1 MSVQL
6 PARRLPLTKQEDM
19 FAIGSTKLQLDDAVG
34 GEETSLE
41 IDGGAAAAAKEDKT
55 AKEMRKSL
63 LSTLRNKFEAAPGS
77 ADAIKEVE
85 EDESAVELKAAPTP
99 AKKVARGATQAQRTP
114 GKKAEEDGDE
124 DDNVVEIKVDVA
136 EEAGRPSRKKTRTG

>member
-1 MSVQL
+1 
-6 PARRLPLTKQEDM
+6 
-19 FAIGSTKLQLDDAVG
+19 
-34 GEETSLE
+34 
-41 IDGGAAAAAKEDKT
+41 
-55 AKEMRKSL
+55 MRKSL

-77 ADAIKEVE
+77 ADAIQE
-85 EDESAVELKAAPTP
+85 EDESVTELKAAPTP

-124 DDNVVEIKVDVA
+124 DDDVVEIKVDVA

>member
-1 MSVQL
+1 
-6 PARRLPLTKQEDM
+6 M
-19 FAIGSTKLQLDDAVG
+19 FAIGSTKLKLDDAVG

-77 ADAIKEVE
+77 ADAIQE
-85 EDESAVELKAAPTP
+85 EDESVTELKAAPTP

-124 DDNVVEIKVDVA
+124 DDDVVEIKVDVA
-136 EEAGRPSRKKTRTG
+136 EEAVRPSRKKTRTG